1 MVYGLE
7 DGEYVIS
14 SVDALE
20 PLSYIVNKGSE
31 KTNGTLEVHGNHN
44 LVEVIENRDASY
56 GFLRVTKFMR
66 NMQGQLVPPSD
77 AEIFRILVT
86 GNNFSMQYELNED
99 NDWQQDITGLA
110 PGRNQCT

>member
-31 KTNGTLEVHGNHN
+31 KTNGN
-44 LVEVIENRDASY
+44 
-56 GFLRVTKFMR
+56 
-66 NMQGQLVPPSD
+66 
-77 AEIFRILVT
+77 FR
-86 GNNFSMQYELNED
+86 SS
-99 NDWQQDITGLA
+99 WKS
-110 PGRNQCT
+110 